1 MKLDSGAVA
10 KTAGMMFVAQASAA
24 YGPAGE
30 DRLVELL
37 NSIHSFFQRIPP
49 ERLSEELCFVE
60 PINAPHSTPLISR
73 LGEIIELGD
82 FENLATTLG
91 SSTPLKSL
99 VVERRPN
106 GRLYAVLGMSVIDI
120 GELASDAIIYRYQD
134 STDSFIIDRS
144 ETVMPKLV
152 PGTAS
157 NFATPTL
164 SSLEE
169 ALRDYAQLIVT
180 CRCDVL
186 ANAWDEGRDGPR
198 LVFRNKPELMMRRSL
213 TLFLQARIRDVSA
226 RPEHNTD
233 ETKPVDIKVDWFGS
247 KMRALIEVKWLG
259 KAIAKQDDTGSG
271 ATFTEYGPARAQ
283 AGAQQLA
290 DYLDREQQSEADV
303 SLMGYLV
310 VFDGRRK
317 GVTKD
322 LSPISRKDAL
332 HYADDDIDYDPDF
345 AKLRDDFAQ
354 PTRYFL
360 QPRESL
366 FAA

>member
-1 MKLDSGAVA
+1 MKLDLEAVH
-10 KTAGMMFVAQASAA
+10 KTAGMMFVAKASEA
-24 YGPAGE
+24 YGSAGE

-37 NSIHSFFQRIPP
+37 NTIRTFFQRIPP
-49 ERLSEELCFVE
+49 ERLSGALYFVA
-60 PINAPHSTPLISR
+60 PIKPTHSKPLISG
-73 LGEIIELGD
+73 LGDMVELGD

-91 SSTPLKSL
+91 SSETLKSL
-99 VVERRPN
+99 VIERRPN
-106 GRLYAVLGMSVIDI
+106 GRLYAVLNTSVSDI

-134 STDSFIIDRS
+134 STDWFIIGKS
-144 ETVMPKLV
+144 EEPMPKLL

-169 ALRDYAQLIVT
+169 ALRDYLKLAGN

-186 ANAWDEGRDGPR
+186 ANAWEGGRDGPR
-198 LVFRNKPELMMRRSL
+198 LVFRNKPEATMRRSL
-213 TLFLQARIRDVSA
+213 TLFLQTRIRHLSA

-259 KAIAKQDDTGSG
+259 KAIARCDDTGG
-271 ATFTEYGPARAQ
+271 VATFTEYGPTRARQ
-283 AGAQQLA
+283 GAKQLT
-290 DYLDREQQSEADV
+290 DYLDRERQSEADV

-310 VFDGRRK
+310 VFDGRRR
-317 GVTKD
+317 GVKKD
-322 LSPISRKDAL
+322 LSRISKMDAL
-332 HYADDDIDYDPDF
+332 YYADDDIAYDPNFVTLRGDF
-345 AKLRDDFAQ
+345 AP

>member
-1 MKLDSGAVA
+1 MTLDLGAVQ
-10 KTAGMMFVAQASAA
+10 KTAGMMFVARALEA
-24 YGPAGE
+24 YGSAGE
-30 DRLVELL
+30 DRLLELL
-37 NSIHSFFQRIPP
+37 NTIRSFFERIPP
-49 ERLSEELCFVE
+49 ERLREKLCFVE
-60 PINAPHSTPLISR
+60 PIDAPHSAPLISR
-73 LGEIIELGD
+73 LGDTVELGD

-91 SSTPLKSL
+91 SSEPLKSL
-99 VVERRPN
+99 VIERRPN
-106 GRLYAVLGMSVIDI
+106 GRLYAVLNMPVIDI
-120 GELASDAIIYRYQD
+120 GALASDAIIYRYQD
-134 STDSFIIDRS
+134 STDYFIIDRS
-144 ETVMPKLV
+144 EEVMPKLV

-169 ALRDYAQLIVT
+169 ALRDYAQLTVT

-186 ANAWDEGRDGPR
+186 ADAWAKGRDGPR
-198 LVFRNKPELMMRRSL
+198 LVFRNKPESRMRRSL
-213 TLFLQARIRDVSA
+213 TLFLLTRLRDVSA
-226 RPEHNTD
+226 RQEHNTD

-259 KAIAKQDDTGSG
+259 KAIANQDDTGGG

-283 AGAQQLA
+283 DGAQQLA
-290 DYLDREQQSEADV
+290 DYLDRERQSEADL

-317 GVTKD
+317 GVKKD
-322 LSPISRKDAL
+322 LSPVSKKDAL
-332 HYADDDIDYDPDF
+332 YYADDDIVYNPDF
-345 AKLRDDFAQ
+345 AVLRDDFAP

-360 QPRESL
+360 QPRASL